1 MSRVLFIVVCCLLW
15 PGVPKAFGQ
24 FGEMPFNTFGY
35 FQVSFQNQHDANGD
49 DDENS
54 FSVQQ
59 LNLIL
64 ESNLSQNWRA
74 FIDLEMLN
82 NFSSSRRWGS
92 FDLNEAWISY
102 RADSRLTLKAGL
114 HVPIFN
120 HLNDIKNRTP
130 LLPYVIRPL
139 VYEESFGE
147 ILNIEEY
154 VPERAFAQARGF
166 LPVGSAKMD
175 YALYLGNS
183 PNIRSQFDNER
194 DDADGQTGIDT
205 TTTLL
210 VGGRLGLRY
219 RELTL
224 GGSATRET
232 VNFFRDLEGPLEVAP
247 RSLSSV
253 PKTRLGADLGIHL
266 GKFSFE
272 GEVIAVRYD
281 VDPPSGLRPRPGGE
295 RPRIDLDRLFYYG
308 TLGYHI
314 NEDLF
319 AYGSYWFSEEG
330 FDLRTG
336 STNLLDELDIEVFTT
351 GLRYT
356 VLRDDIG
363 FDRVTL
369 KAQYAYVR
377 ILVVAQGTDQFEE
390 PVDLNRKPRLNI
402 VGFGV
407 SVLF

>member
-1 MSRVLFIVVCCLLW
+1 MSRVSLILVCCLLW

-24 FGEMPFNTFGY
+24 FGGSPINTFGY
-35 FQVSFQNQHDANGD
+35 FQVSFQHQQETDGD
-49 DDENS
+49 DDENT

-64 ESNLSQNWRA
+64 ESNLSRHWRA

-102 RADSRLTLKAGL
+102 RAGSRLTLKGGL
-114 HVPIFN
+114 HVPVFN

-130 LLPYVIRPL
+130 LLPYVIRPH

-147 ILNIEEY
+147 VLNIEEY
-154 VPERAFAQARGF
+154 VPERAFAQVKGF
-166 LPVGSAKMD
+166 VPAGKAKID
-175 YALYLGNS
+175 YAAYLGNS
-183 PNIRSQFDNER
+183 PNIRSQFDTAR
-194 DDADGQTGIDT
+194 TQGDGQTGVDST
-205 TTTLL
+205 TTVL

-219 RELTL
+219 DELTL
-224 GGSATRET
+224 GGSITRET
-232 VNFFRDLEGPLEVAP
+232 VNFFRDLESPLGVPE

-253 PKTRLGADLGIHL
+253 PKTRLGADLSLHL
-266 GKFSFE
+266 EKVSFE

-281 VDPPSGLRPRPGGE
+281 VDPPSALQPRPGGG

-314 NEDLF
+314 NERLF
-319 AYGSYWFSEEG
+319 AYASYWFSEEG
-330 FDLRTG
+330 FDLKTG
-336 STNLLDELDIEVFTT
+336 PTDFLDELDVEVITG

-356 VLRDDIG
+356 VLRDEVG

-369 KAQYAYVR
+369 KAQYAYVDIR
-377 ILVVAQGTDQFEE
+377 AEGRGRDQFGQEINFKE
-390 PVDLNRKPRLNI
+390 TPHLNI
-402 VGFGV
+402 IGLGV